1 MPNINDLPTGL
12 RVATAI
18 PLDKKTYCPSEAILS
33 DLGTANNLAY
43 TYYLGLVVY
52 CVAEQTRWEWKE
64 VLEATPDKLLVSDF
78 IYPAGVEVYG
88 IDYSN
93 KRFNFVLTTFQGE
106 KGDDGEPGPSG
117 PTEAIV
123 VRRFYS
129 NYVGGSSDI
138 KQTIVEQINDIS
150 PNLVLLKNE
159 VLLILSRDWTSDP
172 ANPSVY
178 KFILCDKG
186 DIVVGGDVGAN
197 ATLSKDDLEFLYYG
211 KMNTIEML
219 PELLLDPNSQI
230 INLGEI
236 GSDSVEVALNEHS
249 SLEIQSQAIGVRIVR
264 TTSSGSSKDYIFL
277 SAAGIYGVGGV
288 VSYATDFQLVNDKAE
303 TESIIYP
310 RVLLTDSG
318 NIIFNT
324 MAGGRAYMKQF
335 TDALITDE
343 QYSNGVYSFRVP
355 RNSSFNKT
363 PPPGVNFLSNIQ
375 TGLPIGAIVQ
385 NGAGLKFEDPS
396 GLFWRVEVG
405 QNNMLRGNTQN
416 NVFGDLQCYSE
427 YFGHSTLG
435 DNTFGNCI
443 FGKNAFGYAYGNNVF
458 KNYIGEDFQ
467 FVGAR
472 GNNTFKDCQF
482 YSHAFKNAEPSVK
495 NTIYGSLNYN
505 NPSFLGQFAENYLGV
520 LEILGP
526 IGPTFTKDFTGTG
539 FCISGSQ
546 CYLRVHA
553 KYKAVGD
560 LDVAQAVANGV
571 HLLES

>member
-249 SLEIQSQAIGVRIVR
+249 SLEIQSQSIGVRIVR
-264 TTSSGSSKDYIFL
+264 TTSSGSAKDYIFL
-277 SAAGIYGVGGV
+277 SGAGVYGIGGL
-288 VSYATDFQLVNDKAE
+288 VSSESDFQLVNDKAK

-310 RVLLTDSG
+310 RIAITDASG
-318 NIIFNT
+318 SVFNSL
-324 MAGGRAYMKQF
+324 AGGRAYMKLF
-335 TDALITDE
+335 TDAVITDE
-343 QYSNGVYSFRVP
+343 QFANGVYTFRVP
-355 RNSSFNKT
+355 RNSQLTKR
-363 PPPGVNFLSNIQ
+363 PPGISFLSSYAV
-375 TGLPIGAIVQ
+375 GLPLGAVAI
-385 NGAGLKFEDPS
+385 NGASLKYEDPY
-396 GLFWRVEVG
+396 GLI
-405 QNNMLRGNTQN
+405 NNIGSNSWYMLYGNNQN
-416 NVFGDLQCYSE
+416 NVFGNITSNSE
-427 YFGHSTLG
+427 NFGCFTTGDNKFGNVQMSHNSFEGSTG
-435 DNTFGNCI
+435 NNTFGN
-443 FGKNAFGYAYGNNVF
+443 FQGNNH
-458 KNYIGEDFQ
+458 Q